1 MDSQVKLILE
11 AVKRG
16 IPSPAERVAA
26 IRRAG
31 LLAEAY
37 ACADAEMIEEVFGP
51 KISTGAPELRGS

>member
-11 AVKRG
+11 AVKNG

-37 ACADAEMIEEVFGP
+37 ACADTEMIEEVFG
-51 KISTGAPELRGS
+51 SRTSAGAPELYGS